1 MKKTKRSL
9 KKTLLLV
16 LMFVLMLGATVTTYA
31 YWVSSVTGDTKIEN
45 NDNEIG
51 RAHV

>member
-16 LMFVLMLGATVTTYA
+16 LMFVLILGSTVATCLGFSEDNIYME
-31 YWVSSVTGDTKIEN
+31 YGEEYSCN
-45 NDNEIG
+45 N
-51 RAHV
+51 RVQT